1 MRTQENNR
9 QACNN
14 TSNVWRLNTLA
25 AAMAVAMGG
34 FSAGAFA
41 AAPAANSL
49 IGNTATATY
58 TDASAVPRSATSN
71 TVQTIVQQVRAFD
84 LVADETRYVAPGGQV
99 TFPHT
104 LTNTGNGSDT
114 ITLSAANNNALGDD
128 FDLTGLVIYA
138 DADGNGVADNA
149 IPVTSVTLA
158 AGGVYKFVVVSN
170 APVTA
175 LDTQDADVTVTAN
188 AAAGAG
194 LLALTDTSADKAII
208 STNAV
213 VSVTKSANILTGP
226 AGTVVEYT
234 LTYTNTG
241 NATATDLVITDTL
254 PISATPNTIGTMK
267 YIASS
272 GVWSGGGSL
281 TDDNS
286 ADGTGITY
294 QVTGTPQAG
303 TEVIT
308 ATIASIA
315 ANSSGTLKFSVRIDD
330 NLKGAG
336 AGVADAAD
344 TNSIARA
351 GILPN
356 SAGYGY
362 DNNGATAGG
371 TITGQSTNTVNFLV
385 TATASVV
392 ANNASGT
399 TADGGTNDLVAPNEA
414 VVSQGSVVTFDNWIH
429 NTGNSADTFNVTYAN
444 AGVNG
449 FPAGTSF
456 QLYQDGG
463 LNVLQDS
470 NSDGIPDT
478 GSLAVGGAYKV
489 VLKAT
494 LPANVTTGA
503 VNFNVVKT
511 ATSVADP
518 TKTNTVTDRLTS
530 ITANVADLSNNLTS
544 VYADGTLAGG
554 TATTNGS
561 ETGTTTA
568 GTNPD
573 GAWSILTANP
583 GSTAVFPLLVQ
594 NKVGL
599 ADNYNLAAGST
610 SGMAALPA
618 GWTAVFRQSS
628 GGSCATMG
636 ATITNTGTINA
647 AGSLPAGSDSRLVCA
662 VISVPANAA
671 ATPDAP
677 QNVYFKVTSPV
688 SGTFDTKLDAVRVN
702 TIRNLQMTTDRTGQV
717 FPSGTV
723 VYEHTLTNNGNV
735 VEGDAVS
742 ELLLSAA
749 NSTAAPGNILP
760 DFSTVLYIDTNNNG
774 VLDTPDQ
781 VITGVT
787 GAGNNNFHVV
797 TATGTSGTGT
807 GDGIAG
813 LATGES
819 VRIFAKVQA
828 PASATP
834 GTTDSLTVLAQ
845 ADGIINGIN
854 PPSATNT
861 DTTNVIG
868 GQIRLDK
875 EQALDAACDGNND
888 AAFANANI
896 SALPGAC
903 IMYRITA
910 TNEGVSPVTTVL
922 INDTTPSFTTLFDK
936 VPGTYGSIVVTTAT
950 TPVVTGG
957 TVNTVPSKPAD
968 GATGALQANVGTL
981 NGTQSAVFSFS
992 VKIDQ

>member
-1 MRTQENNR
+1 MRTQDNNR
-9 QACNN
+9 QACQN
-14 TSNVWRLNTLA
+14 TSKVWRLNALA
-25 AAMAVAMGG
+25 GAMAVAIGG
-34 FSAGAFA
+34 FSASAFA

-58 TDASAVPRSATSN
+58 TDASAINRTATSN
-71 TVQTIVQQVRAFD
+71 TVQTVVQQVRAFD
-84 LVADETRYVAPGGQV
+84 LVANETRYVAPGGQV

-114 ITLSAANNNALGDD
+114 ISLSATNNGAGDD

-138 DADGNGVADNA
+138 DADGNGVPDNA

-175 LDTQDADVTVTAN
+175 LNLQEADVTVEAS
-188 AAAGAG
+188 AAAGGG
-194 LLALTDTSADKAII
+194 LLAVTDTNTDTAII

-213 VSVTKSANILTGP
+213 VTVTKSANVLTGP
-226 AGTVVEYT
+226 TGTVVEYT

-241 NATATDLVITDTL
+241 NANATNLVISDL
-254 PISATPNTIGTMK
+254 IPKSATPATIGGMK
-267 YIASS
+267 YQANS
-272 GVWSGGGSL
+272 GVWSGGGTL
-281 TDDNS
+281 TDTNGA
-286 ADGTGITY
+286 ADDGSSGINYSVSGTAL
-294 QVTGTPQAG
+294 AG
-303 TEVIT
+303 TETVT
-308 ATIASIA
+308 ATIATVP
-315 ANSSGTLKFSVRIDD
+315 ANTSGTLKFSVVVD
-330 NLKGAG
+330 NDA
-336 AGVADAAD
+336 AGVDG
-344 TNSIARA
+344 NSIAMA
-351 GILPN
+351 GVLSN
-356 SAGYGY
+356 TATY
-362 DNNGATAGG
+362 DYNNGSAP
-371 TITGQSTNTVNFLV
+371 ITGQNTNTVNFTV

-392 ANNASGT
+392 ANNASGS
-399 TADGGTNDLVAPNEA
+399 TADGGANDLVSPNEP
-414 VVSQGSVVTFDNWIH
+414 VVYQGSVVTFDNWIH

-456 QLYQDGG
+456 QLYQADGV
-463 LNVLQDS
+463 NVLQDS
-470 NSDGIPDT
+470 NSDGVPDT
-478 GSLAVGGAYKV
+478 GSLAVGGEYKV

-530 ITANVADLSNNLTS
+530 ITANVADLSNNLTTG
-544 VYADGTLAGG
+544 YAAGTLAGG
-554 TATTNGS
+554 TATTAGS
-561 ETGTTTA
+561 VAGATTPT
-568 GTNPD
+568 TNPD

-583 GSTAVFPLLVQ
+583 GSSVAFPLLVE

-610 SGMAALPA
+610 AGMAALPS

-628 GGSCATMG
+628 GGNCNSMG

-647 AGSLPAGSDSRLVCA
+647 GASTLVCA

-677 QNVYFKVTSPV
+677 QNVYFKVTSPI
-688 SGTFDTKLDAVRVN
+688 SNTSDTKLDAVRVN
-702 TIRNLQMTTDRTGQV
+702 TIRSLQMTTDRTGQV

-723 VYEHTLTNNGNV
+723 VYEHILTNNGNV
-735 VEGDAVS
+735 VEGDALD
-742 ELLLSAA
+742 ELLLTGT
-749 NSTAAPGNILP
+749 NSLSG
-760 DFSTVLYIDTNNNG
+760 FSTILYIDTNNNG
-774 VLDTPDQ
+774 VLDTVGTPDQ
-781 VITGVT
+781 VITGLA
-787 GAGNNNFHVV
+787 GAGTNNFHVV

-807 GDGIAG
+807 GDGLAG
-813 LATGES
+813 LAIGES

-828 PASATP
+828 PAGATP

-845 ADGIINGIN
+845 AFGTINAIAA
-854 PPSATNT
+854 PSATNT

-875 EQALDAACDGNND
+875 EQALDAACDGNAD
-888 AAFANANI
+888 GIGFTNANI
-896 SALPGAC
+896 NALPGAC
-903 IMYRITA
+903 IMYRIVA
-910 TNEGVSPVTTVL
+910 TNEGVSPVTSVL
-922 INDTTPSFTTLFDK
+922 INDTTPSFTALFDK
-936 VPGTYGSIVVTTAT
+936 VVGGAVTTAT

-957 TVNTVPSKPAD
+957 TVNTVPTKPAD
-968 GATGALQANVGTL
+968 GAAGALQANVGTL
-981 NGTQSAVFSFS
+981 NGTQSAVFTFS

>member
-1 MRTQENNR
+1 MRTQDNNR
-9 QACNN
+9 QACQN
-14 TSNVWRLNTLA
+14 TSKVWRLNALA
-25 AAMAVAMGG
+25 GAMAVAIGG
-34 FSAGAFA
+34 FSASAFA

-58 TDASAVPRSATSN
+58 TDASAINRTATSN
-71 TVQTIVQQVRAFD
+71 TVQTVVQQVRAFD
-84 LVADETRYVAPGGQV
+84 LVANETRYVAPGGQV

-114 ITLSAANNNALGDD
+114 ISLSATNNGAGDD

-138 DADGNGVADNA
+138 DADGNGVPDNA

-175 LDTQDADVTVTAN
+175 LNLQEADVTVEAS
-188 AAAGAG
+188 AAAGGG
-194 LLALTDTSADKAII
+194 LSAVTDTNTDTAII

-213 VSVTKSANILTGP
+213 VTVTKSANVLTGP
-226 AGTVVEYT
+226 TGTVVEYT

-241 NATATDLVITDTL
+241 NANATNLVISDL
-254 PISATPNTIGTMK
+254 IPKSATPATIGGMK
-267 YIASS
+267 YQANS
-272 GVWSGGGSL
+272 GVWSGGGTL
-281 TDDNS
+281 TDTNGL
-286 ADGTGITY
+286 ADDGSSGINYSVSGTAL
-294 QVTGTPQAG
+294 AG
-303 TEVIT
+303 TETVT
-308 ATIASIA
+308 ATIATVP
-315 ANSSGTLKFSVRIDD
+315 ANTSGTLKFSVVVD
-330 NLKGAG
+330 NDA
-336 AGVADAAD
+336 AGVDG
-344 TNSIARA
+344 NSIAMA
-351 GILPN
+351 GVLSN
-356 SAGYGY
+356 TATY
-362 DNNGATAGG
+362 DYNNGSAP
-371 TITGQSTNTVNFLV
+371 ITGQNTNTVNFTV

-392 ANNASGT
+392 ANNASGS
-399 TADGGTNDLVAPNEA
+399 TADGFANDLVSPNEP
-414 VVSQGSVVTFDNWIH
+414 VVYQGSVVTFDNWIH

-456 QLYQDGG
+456 QLYQADGV
-463 LNVLQDS
+463 NVLQDS
-470 NSDGIPDT
+470 NSDGVPDT
-478 GSLAVGGAYKV
+478 GSLAVGGEYKV

-530 ITANVADLSNNLTS
+530 ITANVADLSNNLTTG
-544 VYADGTLAGG
+544 YAAGTLAGG
-554 TATTNGS
+554 TATTAGS
-561 ETGTTTA
+561 VAGATTPT
-568 GTNPD
+568 TNPD

-583 GSTAVFPLLVQ
+583 GSSVAFPLLVE

-610 SGMAALPA
+610 AGMAALPS

-647 AGSLPAGSDSRLVCA
+647 GASTLVCA

-688 SGTFDTKLDAVRVN
+688 SGTSDTKLDAVRVN
-702 TIRNLQMTTDRTGQV
+702 TIRSLQMTTDRTGQV

-723 VYEHTLTNNGNV
+723 VYEHILTNNGNV
-735 VEGDAVS
+735 VEGDALD
-742 ELLLSAA
+742 ELLLTGA
-749 NSTAAPGNILP
+749 NSLAG
-760 DFSTVLYIDTNNNG
+760 FSTVLYIDTNNNG

-781 VITGVT
+781 IVTGVA
-787 GAGNNNFHVV
+787 GAGTNNFHVV

-807 GDGIAG
+807 GDGLAG
-813 LATGES
+813 LAIGES

-828 PASATP
+828 PAGATP

-845 ADGIINGIN
+845 AVGTINAIAA
-854 PPSATNT
+854 PSATNT

-875 EQALDAACDGNND
+875 EQALDAACDGNAD
-888 AAFANANI
+888 AAFTNANI
-896 SALPGAC
+896 NALPGAC
-903 IMYRITA
+903 IMYRIVA
-910 TNEGVSPVTTVL
+910 TNEGVSPVTSVL
-922 INDTTPSFTTLFDK
+922 INDTTPSFTALFDK
-936 VPGTYGSIVVTTAT
+936 VVGGAVTTAT

-957 TVNTVPSKPAD
+957 TVNTVPTKPAD
-968 GATGALQANVGTL
+968 GAAGALQANVGTL
-981 NGTQSAVFSFS
+981 NGTQSAVFTFS